1 MLHTCRTCKCQLALA
16 VSITRCSLGTLVFIP
31 GSMLLRRCSLAAMGH
46 SHVSRMPWSK
56 PVGSAQAATAAPG
69 DPSGLQ
75 GDSHS
80 RQVAEEVLKEGLPR
94 VPRHLKEGLPMPRH
108 LKASPRLGALDAGAG
123 TAAPPRQI
131 CSRTEPPVRLQ
142 PGTCAV

>member
-1 MLHTCRTCKCQLALA
+1 
-16 VSITRCSLGTLVFIP
+16 
-31 GSMLLRRCSLAAMGH
+31 MLLRRCSLAAMGH
-46 SHVSRMPWSK
+46 SHVSRMLWSK

-80 RQVAEEVLKEGLPR
+80 RQIAEEVLKEGLPR
-94 VPRHLKEGLPMPRH
+94 VPRHLKAG
-108 LKASPRLGALDAGAG
+108 PRLGALGGGAG
-123 TAAPPRQI
+123 QPANLEQICPRQI

-142 PGTCAV
+142 PRTCAV